1 METLAD
7 FVINANGNGMAQT
20 YNTITPRT
28 FILSPHKPRLSKVDY
43 TTLTSNFD
51 IILSEYQTSSP
62 SSASTTITSSQQLY
76 NENREQQTRN
86 QSLNDA
92 PGTLE
97 FLLEALNQPLDNIR
111 QFVWLNGYATDN
123 KEEAMNNDTIRHILT
138 DFYLNCNIDKD
149 NRSTSTN
156 ERTPFSEHL
165 IPIFK
170 AFAGITH
177 LMKFTWCEKGLASN
191 RLLSLCLP
199 NKVPVRS
206 LLDGIGVS
214 IKDGAERI
222 LIESSGDDMDH
233 SEEDTIKQI
242 CNTSNCLKV
251 DMKVYRAASFDT
263 FLRRQVFGLQ
273 FIHDKMTLTTTRMI
287 NKERYAF
294 IETRSA
300 IIPTSFK
307 DIWKWI
313 KAFELL
319 LKLKADLQ
327 EQEKVTELLEYECTG
342 VADIGLTVEDALK

>member
-1 METLAD
+1 MI
-7 FVINANGNGMAQT
+7 FAQHPSPT
-20 YNTITPRT
+20 KKKQDVQYNHPRT

-222 LIESSGDDMDH
+222 LIESSG
-233 SEEDTIKQI
+233 
-242 CNTSNCLKV
+242 
-251 DMKVYRAASFDT
+251 
-263 FLRRQVFGLQ
+263 
-273 FIHDKMTLTTTRMI
+273 
-287 NKERYAF
+287 
-294 IETRSA
+294 
-300 IIPTSFK
+300 
-307 DIWKWI
+307 
-313 KAFELL
+313 
-319 LKLKADLQ
+319 
-327 EQEKVTELLEYECTG
+327 
-342 VADIGLTVEDALK
+342 